1 MQTLQ
6 KGILLQGPVSK
17 WTKDIIKEYR
27 KNFPDTHIHL
37 STWTGENTEGI
48 SCDVSC
54 IEPPPFPSPHKSTV
68 NFQIVGT
75 QEGLKRVHGDVI
87 LKCRPDQF
95 IHNKEIFNIFEK
107 SCPKNK
113 IMIPNLGTYDSI
125 DYRTSDFCQLATRS
139 MLSDYWDSMPL
150 FDGSFAVEAAKHLTK
165 NYVVNIRKDNS
176 TWNLA
181 LKKYFYVKDFHSDF
195 QIEWEKIN
203 KFEGYQELYT
213 RASPKRAPTDT

>member
-1 MQTLQ
+1 
-6 KGILLQGPVSK
+6 
-17 WTKDIIKEYR
+17 
-27 KNFPDTHIHL
+27 
-37 STWTGENTEGI
+37 
-48 SCDVSC
+48 
-54 IEPPPFPSPHKSTV
+54 
-68 NFQIVGT
+68 
-75 QEGLKRVHGDVI
+75 
-87 LKCRPDQF
+87 
-95 IHNKEIFNIFEK
+95 
-107 SCPKNK
+107 
-113 IMIPNLGTYDSI
+113 
-125 DYRTSDFCQLATRS
+125 

-176 TWNLA
+176 AWKLA